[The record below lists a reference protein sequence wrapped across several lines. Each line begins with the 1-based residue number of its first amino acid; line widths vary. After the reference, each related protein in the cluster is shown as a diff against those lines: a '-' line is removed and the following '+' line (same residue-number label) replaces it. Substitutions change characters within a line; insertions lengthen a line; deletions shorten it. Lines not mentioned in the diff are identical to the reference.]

1 MLKSISDYLRIFKDH
16 QRDKKI
22 AIYFLAGLTLGFL
35 LLIVYVHFLPTS
47 WIDVEFSEEMQ
58 EDRSPLLDASMK
70 FVSWFGVRTVAVTM
84 VLLTALIFWLLKY
97 KRETWFILLTL
108 ISSVIVYGIKIL
120 VNRPRPT
127 ADLVEIVQKAQH
139 QSFPSGHTT
148 FYIVFFGFLTFLM
161 YCLREIP
168 NGIRVAVG
176 VVALSLIFSI
186 PFSRVYLGDHWL
198 TDVLGGIFLGLI
210 LLSGLI
216 YGYLNNGFKQW
227 D

>member
-1 MLKSISDYLRIFKDH
+1 MLKNVSDYLHFLKDH

-22 AIYFLAGLTLGFL
+22 ALYFLAGLTLGFL

-47 WIDVEFSEEMQ
+47 WIDLEFSEEMQ

-70 FVSWFGVRTVAVTM
+70 FVSWFGVRTVAITM

-97 KRETWFILLTL
+97 KRETWFIILTL
-108 ISSVIVYGIKIL
+108 LSSVTVYGIKIM

-127 ADLVEIVQKAQH
+127 EDLVQIVQKAQH

-148 FYIVFFGFLTFLM
+148 FYVVFFGFLTFLM
-161 YCLREIP
+161 YRLQEIP
-168 NGIRVAVG
+168 NAIRVAVS
-176 VVALSLIFSI
+176 VIALSLIFSI

-210 LLSGLI
+210 LLSGLV
-216 YGYLNNGFKQW
+216 YGYLRPTK
-227 D
+227 